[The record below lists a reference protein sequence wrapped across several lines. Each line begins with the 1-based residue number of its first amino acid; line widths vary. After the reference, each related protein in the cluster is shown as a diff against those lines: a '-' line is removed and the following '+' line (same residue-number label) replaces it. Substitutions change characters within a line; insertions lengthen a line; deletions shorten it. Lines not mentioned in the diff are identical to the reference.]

1 MCKCSLVYEGG
12 RGSAPGCL
20 GAGQDRRSPDLGQYR
35 EWMAGERK
43 MNLRPQGQES
53 RSPVSENRDRLSSG
67 EARCCRRDRKS
78 VVVGKS
84 VSVRVDLGGSRCI
97 KKKTH
102 THVK

>member
-67 EARCCRRDRKS
+67 EARCRSEEHTSELQSLMRISYAVFC
-78 VVVGKS
+78 
-84 VSVRVDLGGSRCI
+84 LQ
-97 KKKTH
+97 KKNTLITH
-102 THVK
+102 LSTN